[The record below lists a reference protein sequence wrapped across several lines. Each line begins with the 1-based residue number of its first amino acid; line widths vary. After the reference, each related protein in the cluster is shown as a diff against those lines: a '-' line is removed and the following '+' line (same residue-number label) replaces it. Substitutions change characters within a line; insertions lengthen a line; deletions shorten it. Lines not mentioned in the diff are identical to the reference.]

1 MGKASKESN
10 LPTSTKVGKYF
21 FLCLFLLL
29 FFLAI
34 SKLLLNPTYRYYFN
48 DFKENVWTIG
58 AGASDKRKE
67 KCKNRCNNE
76 AASGIKMLRL
86 VANL

>member
-1 MGKASKESN
+1 MTIKEMFEQY
-10 LPTSTKVGKYF
+10 V
-21 FLCLFLLL
+21 
-29 FFLAI
+29 
-34 SKLLLNPTYRYYFN
+34 
-48 DFKENVWTIG
+48 G

>member
-1 MGKASKESN
+1 MVSQIRSDLIWPSENCS
-10 LPTSTKVGKYF
+10 V
-21 FLCLFLLL
+21 FLGISSILL
-29 FFLAI
+29 
-34 SKLLLNPTYRYYFN
+34 SPTYKYCLV
-48 DFKENVWTIG
+48 DLKGNVWTIG